1 MAQKVKFLDPTKK
14 LKLKTFRSLSIKTK
28 VKTGGKIVQIK
39 ADKELFAR
47 LVIIAQARSM
57 DLKQVLQYLLG
68 PVPWS
73 LATADGAM
81 CKTPKSK
88 LLPLLESAA
97 SPVEQP
103 PHGAAHIIDGMA
115 MLQAFKGV
123 PSTFGDLADQLLRLV
138 VARLSAA
145 SRVDVVFNCYND
157 MSIKSFERN
166 KRAGTESLL
175 VAIAGS
181 TTKCPKQWGKALH
194 VSANEAAIVSFLVE
208 EWQKVKYAP
217 LIAQR
222 SLFVTSGEQCW
233 LFRTEASDGTVTV
246 QRFAVPELE
255 CSHEEA
261 DTRMLLHAQHA
272 ANTGQA
278 SVIIRSPD
286 TDVAVIACSLA
297 SQIQARLIFQTETT
311 QRMRYLDL
319 TAIAASFGQGVATAL
334 IGMHSMTGCDTTSAF
349 SGRGKK
355 AAFA

>member
-1 MAQKVKFLDPTKK
+1 MA
-14 LKLKTFRSLSIKTK
+14 
-28 VKTGGKIVQIK
+28 
-39 ADKELFAR
+39 
-47 LVIIAQARSM
+47 
-57 DLKQVLQYLLG
+57 LL
-68 PVPWS
+68 
-73 LATADGAM
+73 
-81 CKTPKSK
+81 
-88 LLPLLESAA
+88 
-97 SPVEQP
+97 
-103 PHGAAHIIDGMA
+103 H
-115 MLQAFKGV
+115 AFKGV

-145 SRVDVVFNCYND
+145 SRVDVVFDCYND

-181 TTKCPKQWGKALH
+181 TTKCPKKWSKALH
-194 VSANEAAIVSFLVE
+194 VSANKAAIVSFLVE

-297 SQIQARLIFQTETT
+297 SQIQARLIFQTGTA

-319 TAIAASFGQGVATAL
+319 TAIAASFGQGVATSL

-355 AAFA
+355 AAFALMKTPRFRRAMGALGMLFEVSEQVLADAEAFLCTLYGKPNFNDINELRYHLSCTRPGNTSHGPGTHCHP